1 MMNTLTTRVCKNWL
15 AKRCGL
21 PISAVSLFIKRLTRE
36 SVMENTWE
44 VKLYVNCELAKLAL
58 QQLVLG
64 ASLHLRAVEN
74 KNLMKHEADH

>member
-1 MMNTLTTRVCKNWL
+1 
-15 AKRCGL
+15 
-21 PISAVSLFIKRLTRE
+21 
-36 SVMENTWE
+36 MENTWE